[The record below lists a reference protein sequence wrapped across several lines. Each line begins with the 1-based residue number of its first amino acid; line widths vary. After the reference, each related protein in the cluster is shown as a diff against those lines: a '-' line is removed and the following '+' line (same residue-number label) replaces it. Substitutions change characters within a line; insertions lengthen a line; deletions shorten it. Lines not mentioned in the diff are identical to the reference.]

1 MRLARFE
8 RDHETWVGRVEGDSV
23 VPLAP
28 GFGASGQEALVRF
41 AVAHSHGA
49 GEPRPAGAAFA
60 LGEVRLLAPVP
71 QPPSIRDFYAFEAH
85 VETAR
90 RSRGLGMEP
99 AWYDA
104 PVFYFSNPGAV
115 FGPEDTIAAP
125 AGCAELDYELE
136 VAAIIGYPVKDCSAE
151 EGLASIAGFTIMND
165 WSARDIQR
173 REMRVGLG
181 PSKGKDF
188 ATSLG
193 PFLVTPDEL
202 PGAAAGRP
210 RARLTASVNGRV
222 WSSGELSDIH
232 FSWGEIVAHAAAGAW
247 LRAGDVLGSGT
258 VGTGCILELAAVHG
272 ADRYPWLS
280 AGDVVTLEASGI
292 GTLINAVG

>member
-1 MRLARFE
+1 MKLARFE
-8 RDHETWVGRVEGDSV
+8 HERETWVGRVEGDSV

-28 GFGASGQEALVRF
+28 GYGASGQEALVRF

-49 GEPRPAGAAFA
+49 GEPRPAGAALA
-60 LGEVRLLAPVP
+60 LAEVRLLAPVP
-71 QPPSIRDFYAFEAH
+71 QPPAIRDFYAFEAH
-85 VETAR
+85 VAAAR
-90 RSRGLGMEP
+90 RARGLEMEP
-99 AWYDA
+99 AWYEA

-115 FGPEDTIAAP
+115 FGPEDAVTAP
-125 AGCAELDYELE
+125 PGCSELDYELE
-136 VAAIIGYPVKDCSAE
+136 VAAVIGYPVRDCSPEDGVA
-151 EGLASIAGFTIMND
+151 AIAGFTIMND

-193 PFLVTPDEL
+193 PVLVTPDEL
-202 PGAAAGRP
+202 PGAASGRP
-210 RARLTASVNGRV
+210 RAALSAAVNGEP

-232 FSWGEIVAHAAAGAW
+232 FTWGEIVAHAAAGTW

-258 VGTGCILELAAVHG
+258 VGTGCVLELASLHG
-272 ADRYPWLS
+272 ADCYPWLVR
-280 AGDVVTLEASGI
+280 GDVVALQASGI
-292 GTLINAVG
+292 GTLVNTIG